1 MGVFRTLRAVVR
13 LRRPERDRTVR
24 RLRGAAN
31 VEDLRRMARR
41 RLPAG
46 VFDYIDGGAED
57 EVALAGNV
65 AAFRATTFRPF
76 FLQFTISPI
85 SIPITICSI
94 S

>member
-1 MGVFRTLRAVVR
+1 M
-13 LRRPERDRTVR
+13 R
-24 RLRGAAN
+24 RLRAAAN

-65 AAFRATTFRPF
+65 AAFRATTFRPRV
-76 FLQFTISPI
+76 LRGLGDLDPSTTLSLIHISEPHE
-85 SIPITICSI
+85 T
-94 S
+94 